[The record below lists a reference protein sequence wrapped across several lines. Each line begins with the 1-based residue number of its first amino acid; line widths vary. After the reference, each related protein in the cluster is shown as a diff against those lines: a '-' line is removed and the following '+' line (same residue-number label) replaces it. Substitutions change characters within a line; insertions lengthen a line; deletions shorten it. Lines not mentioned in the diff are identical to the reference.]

1 MEYCCRVHIEAGR
14 IAVEGTSSTTR
25 DKHPS
30 IDLSDVIV
38 LDLKSGAEICR
49 LVKDFA
55 FPNTKIFRLQ
65 KERIM
70 VAFGGKVI
78 SAQFWI

>member
-1 MEYCCRVHIEAGR
+1 MTYCCRVHIEAGR
-14 IAVEGTSSTTR
+14 IAVEGTNS
-25 DKHPS
+25 KINGQPPS

-38 LDLKSGAEICR
+38 LDLKSGKEICR